1 MAKGPLKPSPSV
13 TATPNALFGGK
24 GLPPNGTDVPIED
37 STERWNEYVL
47 KDGSVVRL
55 KHSVIQFLRVDGQF
69 DVDGNPV
76 YAVKSAPLLLIVSTP
91 ESNRKK

>member
-1 MAKGPLKPSPSV
+1 MAKGPLKSSTSV
-13 TATPNALFGGK
+13 AAPPNAPFVGQGM
-24 GLPPNGTDVPIED
+24 PPNGTDVPIEE

-55 KHSVIQFLRVDGQF
+55 KHSVIQFLRVDGLF

-91 ESNRKK
+91 ASNRKK